1 MSDRYKGRGLK
12 EMDMALT
19 NTTALVTGSTKGI
32 GKAIAYELARE
43 GVDIL
48 INGRKDEEV
57 ERTVQE
63 IKAAFPKTSPQK
75 ATGDLVNTE
84 QREALFQQYPE
95 IDILVNNMG
104 IYEIMSYADV
114 DDEVWETYIR
124 TNVLAANALT
134 KYYLPGM
141 LNNHFGRVIFIAS
154 EEAVMPSGQ
163 MPQYAVTKSMLLSLV
178 KSLSKLTAGT
188 EVTIN
193 TIMPGPTLSEN
204 VHQIIDS
211 IYSDAGMAFSEKE
224 KQFMR
229 SNLPQSEL
237 QRFIRPVEIG
247 RLAAF
252 VCSPYASAFRGS
264 PLRMDGGMVPTIF

>member
-1 MSDRYKGRGLK
+1 MNMGLSNK
-12 EMDMALT
+12 
-19 NTTALVTGSTKGI
+19 TALITGSTKGI

-43 GVDIL
+43 GVNVI
-48 INGRKDEEV
+48 INGRNGEEV

-63 IKAAFPKTSPQK
+63 IKAAFPDTSPLK
-75 ATGDLVNTE
+75 ATADLVDAE
-84 QREALFQQYPE
+84 HREALFQQHPA

-104 IYEIMSYADV
+104 IYEIMSYEQA
-114 DDEVWETYIR
+114 DDEVWERYIR
-124 TNVLAANALT
+124 TNVLAANSLT
-134 KYYLPGM
+134 RFYMPGM
-141 LNNHFGRVIFIAS
+141 LNRNDGRVIFIAS

-163 MPQYAVTKSMLLSLV
+163 MPQYAVTKSMLLSLS

-188 EVTIN
+188 EVTVN

-211 IYSDAGMAFSEKE
+211 IYSDEGMTFPEKE
-224 KQFMR
+224 KQFMK

-237 QRFIRPVEIG
+237 QRFIRPEEIG

-264 PLRMDGGMVPTIF
+264 PIRMDGGMVPTIF